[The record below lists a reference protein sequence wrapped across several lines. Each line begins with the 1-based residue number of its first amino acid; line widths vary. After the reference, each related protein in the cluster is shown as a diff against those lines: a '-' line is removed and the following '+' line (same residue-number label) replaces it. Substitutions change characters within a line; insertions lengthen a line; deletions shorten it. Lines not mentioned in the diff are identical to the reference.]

1 MNVRINFVYKAKKG
15 IASVFESDMMEAEK
29 ALLIAQDLMQTGR
42 VSRLEFIDDLK
53 RTWSIKTLTNYL
65 IDIVSEPHHIRL
77 YFDGGF
83 DKERQLAGL
92 GVVIYYQQDQKAYRL
107 RKNAL
112 VEGLSSN
119 NEAEYAALHLGL
131 KELEFLGV
139 HHMPVAILGDSLVVI
154 KQLSDEWPVYDQVLD
169 RWIDR
174 IEETINKLGIHPEYQ
189 SLSRQDNKEADQL
202 ATQALQGI
210 QIMSQK
216 EID

>member
-1 MNVRINFVYKAKKG
+1 M
-15 IASVFESDMMEAEK
+15 
-29 ALLIAQDLMQTGR
+29 
-42 VSRLEFIDDLK
+42 
-53 RTWSIKTLTNYL
+53 
-65 IDIVSEPHHIRL
+65 
-77 YFDGGF
+77 GGF